1 MKACENTSVELTVDN
16 YDCYVEMY
24 SGKNTIHD
32 TVGIAYQWRSDD
44 EGGNEDEN
52 ENSEEAGI
60 QKGKRRRRYEAMN
73 LDVGPYRKKK
83 KWLILKWFHSLMKED
98 WLYQNHTRNLDMMML
113 NG

>member
-16 YDCYVEMY
+16 YDCYVETY

-73 LDVGPYRKKK
+73 LDVGPYRKKNK
-83 KWLILKWFHSLMKED
+83 
-98 WLYQNHTRNLDMMML
+98 